1 VDGGAGL
8 NQLKYNL
15 EIKQEAVKSYAKKWN
30 EQQKEPK
37 KELELEKADTG
48 KYYLLKGTYQ
58 FLLEK
63 DGKTTQQTFTIE

>member
-1 VDGGAGL
+1 VEGSAGL

-15 EIKQEAVKSYAKKWN
+15 EVKQEWVKSYSKKWN

-37 KELELEKADTG
+37 KELELEKSDTG

-58 FLLEK
+58 FSLEK